1 MAGTDMDLGES
12 QPMPTAAPRKAS
24 CRPMPAPDAT
34 RPPELADGGAT
45 RRNSAERKVVT
56 VLFADIVESSSMVS
70 GRDPEEADQT
80 LLTILQVLTDSVE
93 RYGGTVAQVLG
104 DGIMAVFGAPSAQED
119 HALRACLAAQD
130 IARSAIDSDEF
141 KMRVGIS
148 SGEVVAQ
155 IIETGVWTD
164 YRTVGETVHVAAKL
178 QQRAHPN
185 SVLLSRETLDLVPKG
200 LSVRPAGTL
209 RLSATAEPVTAFALE
224 AARAMRRTA
233 MDLLSAEGTLF
244 VGRQPELAMLTGA
257 LRRAER
263 GHGACAI
270 LVGEAGI
277 GKSRLT
283 GELMRSPEA
292 AAFTIAIWPQFP
304 IRRLGDPDD
313 LEAAARCLALAVCG
327 AADGP
332 AMDGPTP
339 NGRTRDDPTLNG
351 PAVAR
356 LTAAA
361 ARNGGELAGEA
372 MRELLGQP
380 SVHPL
385 WQGLDPAQKADFSI
399 EGLVAAIRELSVER
413 PLLILVEDAHW
424 TRGLTN
430 RLLDALAEGVEDA
443 RVFVLATSRPDSPG
457 GWTAPDSVHALALE
471 PLEPLQADEFLDHWL
486 GHSPSLADLK
496 ARVAAQSQGVPLY
509 LEESLRTLE
518 TTGAIVG
525 SPGRY
530 SLGKADARMSLPA
543 TVHGLLASRIDA
555 LEPGPRR
562 VLMHA
567 AVIGTSVDLGLL
579 RAVSPIPAT
588 ELPSALARLEQSGFF
603 ARSRLLPNLELTF
616 RHALVQEVA
625 YATLTKRERQPLHGR
640 VLHALR
646 RRSDRNLPNRAEL
659 IAHHAFYAEDWPLAC
674 AYGRRAGRRAEMRCK
689 HFDAGR
695 FYEQAL
701 KALDHLPD
709 TRRNTQRRIDL
720 WIGIPLVLLPQGR
733 QLAGDP
739 LEEARDMALG
749 IGDRIRYARA
759 TSLKAS
765 FQWVYGVL
773 DGAIALSRSALD
785 HLGNQGTMELRI
797 QGLMRLGGM
806 LVDKGHF
813 PEAQEKLEQA
823 RSLALANAPRARFGL
838 TAVAV
843 AITAAYQG
851 RCLAE
856 LGRDDE
862 AVRVMLHALDIAEE
876 VGHAFSVSSVK
887 VHLALVHIIGERFA
901 EALPLLKDAVTITEA
916 TRLHIFQPI
925 TLGALGYAIART
937 GGAAEGARLLNASLE
952 QAHILNHS
960 LPRPR
965 ILNWMSDLAL
975 ETAQHDT
982 AIGCAAKALSIA
994 TDAGQLSEQGWS
1006 HFALAQAFTATGQRR
1021 EAMEHLAAAET
1032 MSRQLS
1038 MMPLS
1043 DRCRTFRRCLAASG
1057 PVT

>member
-1 MAGTDMDLGES
+1 
-12 QPMPTAAPRKAS
+12 
-24 CRPMPAPDAT
+24 MPAPNAT
-34 RPPELADGGAT
+34 PATDSPDGGSS

-80 LLTILQVLTDSVE
+80 LLTILQVLTDAVE

-104 DGIMAVFGAPSAQED
+104 DGIMAVFGAPSALED

-164 YRTVGETVHVAAKL
+164 YRTVGETVHIAAKL

-200 LSVRPAGTL
+200 LTVRPAGTL

-244 VGRQPELAMLTGA
+244 VGRRPELAVLTGA
-257 LRRAER
+257 LRQAER
-263 GHGACAI
+263 GRGACAI
-270 LVGEAGI
+270 LIGEAGI

-292 AAFTIAIWPQFP
+292 ASFTTTIWPQFP

-313 LEAAARCLALAVCG
+313 LEAAAQCLALSVCG
-327 AADGP
+327 APDGL
-332 AMDGPTP
+332 AQDGLAQD
-339 NGRTRDDPTLNG
+339 GS
-351 PAVAR
+351 AVAR
-356 LTAAA
+356 LTTAA

-385 WQGLDPAQKADFSI
+385 WQGLDPAQKADFSV

-430 RLLDALAEGVEDA
+430 RLLDALAEGVDDA
-443 RVFVLATSRPDSPG
+443 RVFVLVTSRPDTPG
-457 GWTAPDSVHALALE
+457 GWAAPDSVHAIALE

-496 ARVAAQSQGVPLY
+496 ARVATQSQGVPLY

-518 TTGAIVG
+518 TTGVIVG
-525 SPGRY
+525 TPGRY
-530 SLGKADARMSLPA
+530 SLGKTDARTALPA

-579 RAVSPIPAT
+579 RAVSPVPAAD
-588 ELPSALARLEQSGFF
+588 LPAALARLEQSGFF

-659 IAHHAFYAEDWPLAC
+659 IAHHAFYAEDWSLAC

-720 WIGIPLVLLPQGR
+720 WVGIPLVLLPQGR

-749 IGDRIRYARA
+749 IDDRIRYARA

-823 RSLALANAPRARFGL
+823 RTLALAHAPRARFGL

-937 GGAAEGARLLNASLE
+937 GSAAEGARLLNASLE

-982 AIGCAAKALSIA
+982 AIGCAAKALGIA

-1006 HFALAQAFTATGQRR
+1006 HFALAQAFTATGQHR

-1043 DRCRTFRRCLAASG
+1043 DRCRAFRRCLAASG

>member
-12 QPMPTAAPRKAS
+12 RPMPTAAPREAL
-24 CRPMPAPDAT
+24 CRPMPAPDVT
-34 RPPELADGGAT
+34 RAADSADGGAA

-80 LLTILQVLTDSVE
+80 LLTILQVLTDSVD

-164 YRTVGETVHVAAKL
+164 YRTVGETVHIAAKL
-178 QQRAHPN
+178 QQRAQPN

-200 LSVRPAGTL
+200 LTVRPAGTL

-224 AARAMRRTA
+224 AARAMRLTA

-244 VGRQPELAMLTGA
+244 VGRQPELAVLTGA

-263 GHGACAI
+263 GRGTCAI
-270 LVGEAGI
+270 LIGEAGI

-292 AAFTIAIWPQFP
+292 GAFTIAIWPQFP

-313 LEAAARCLALAVCG
+313 LEAAACCLALSVCG
-327 AADGP
+327 VVDGS
-332 AMDGPTP
+332 
-339 NGRTRDDPTLNG
+339 
-351 PAVAR
+351 AVAR

-372 MRELLGQP
+372 MRELLGQL

-385 WQGLDPAQKADFSI
+385 WQGLDPAQKADFSV

-443 RVFVLATSRPDSPG
+443 RVLVLVTSRPDTPG

-525 SPGRY
+525 SPGCY
-530 SLGKADARMSLPA
+530 SLGKADARMALPA

-579 RAVSPIPAT
+579 RAVSPIPAA

-720 WIGIPLVLLPQGR
+720 WVGIPLVLLPQGR

-749 IGDRIRYARA
+749 IDDRIRYARA

-823 RSLALANAPRARFGL
+823 RSLALAHAPRARFGL

-856 LGRDDE
+856 LGRDEE
-862 AVRVMLHALDIAEE
+862 AVQVMLHALDIAEG

-937 GGAAEGARLLNASLE
+937 GGSAEGARLLNASLE

-1043 DRCRTFRRCLAASG
+1043 DRCRAFRRCLAASDL
-1057 PVT
+1057 TR

>member
-1 MAGTDMDLGES
+1 MAGTDMDLGGP
-12 QPMPTAAPRKAS
+12 QPMPMTAPREAS
-24 CRPMPAPDAT
+24 SRVVPAPDAA
-34 RPPELADGGAT
+34 RPVETPDGGAA

-80 LLTILQVLTDSVE
+80 LLTILQVLTDAVE

-104 DGIMAVFGAPSAQED
+104 DGIMAVFGAPSALED

-141 KMRVGIS
+141 KMRIGIS

-178 QQRAHPN
+178 QQRANPN

-200 LSVRPAGTL
+200 LTVRPAGTL
-209 RLSATAEPVTAFALE
+209 RLSAAAEPVTAFALE
-224 AARAMRRTA
+224 AAQAMRRTA

-244 VGRQPELAMLTGA
+244 VGRQPELTLLTGA

-263 GHGACAI
+263 GQGACAI
-270 LVGEAGI
+270 LIGEAGI

-292 AAFTIAIWPQFP
+292 AAFTTTIWPQFP

-313 LEAAARCLALAVCG
+313 LEAAARCLAQAVCG
-327 AADGP
+327 AMDGP
-332 AMDGPTP
+332 AGDGV
-339 NGRTRDDPTLNG
+339 
-351 PAVAR
+351 AVAR

-361 ARNGGELAGEA
+361 RSGGELAGEA

-385 WQGLDPAQKADFSI
+385 WQGLDPAQKADFSV

-430 RLLDALAEGVEDA
+430 RLLDALAEGAEDA
-443 RVFVLATSRPDSPG
+443 RVFVLVTSRPDAPA
-457 GWTAPDSVHALALE
+457 GWSAPDTVHAITLE

-496 ARVAAQSQGVPLY
+496 ARVATQSQGVPLY

-518 TTGAIVG
+518 TTGVIVG

-530 SLGKADARMSLPA
+530 SLGKTDARMVLPA

-555 LEPGPRR
+555 LDPGPRR

-579 RAVSPIPAT
+579 RAVSPVPAAD
-588 ELPSALARLEQSGFF
+588 LPAALARLEQSGFF

-720 WIGIPLVLLPQGR
+720 WVGIPLVLLPQGR

-749 IGDRIRYARA
+749 IDDRIRYARA

-785 HLGNQGTMELRI
+785 HLGNRGTMELRI

-823 RSLALANAPRARFGL
+823 RSLALAHAPRARFGL

-856 LGRDDE
+856 LGRDEE

-901 EALPLLKDAVTITEA
+901 EALPLLKDAITITEA

-937 GGAAEGARLLNASLE
+937 GGAVEGARLLNASLE

-975 ETAQHDT
+975 ETAQHET
-982 AIGCAAKALSIA
+982 AIGCAAKALGIA

-1006 HFALAQAFTATGQRR
+1006 HLALAQAFTAVGQHH

-1032 MSRQLS
+1032 MSHQLS
-1038 MMPLS
+1038 MLPLA
-1043 DRCRTFRRCLAASG
+1043 DRCRTFRRCLAASS

>member
-1 MAGTDMDLGES
+1 MAGTDMDLGGS
-12 QPMPTAAPRKAS
+12 QPMPMAAPREAS
-24 CRPMPAPDAT
+24 CRPMPAPNAT
-34 RPPELADGGAT
+34 PATDSPDGGSS

-80 LLTILQVLTDSVE
+80 LLTILQVLTDAVE

-104 DGIMAVFGAPSAQED
+104 DGIMAVFGAPSALED

-164 YRTVGETVHVAAKL
+164 YRTVGETVHIAAKL

-200 LSVRPAGTL
+200 LTVRPAGTL

-244 VGRQPELAMLTGA
+244 VGRRPELAVLTGA
-257 LRRAER
+257 LRQAER
-263 GHGACAI
+263 GRGACAI
-270 LVGEAGI
+270 LIGEAGI

-292 AAFTIAIWPQFP
+292 ASFTTTIWPQFP

-313 LEAAARCLALAVCG
+313 LEAAAQCLALSVCG
-327 AADGP
+327 APDGL
-332 AMDGPTP
+332 AQDGLAQD
-339 NGRTRDDPTLNG
+339 GS
-351 PAVAR
+351 AVAR
-356 LTAAA
+356 LTTAA

-385 WQGLDPAQKADFSI
+385 WQGLDPAQKADFSV

-430 RLLDALAEGVEDA
+430 RLLDALAEGVDDA
-443 RVFVLATSRPDSPG
+443 RVFVLVTSRPDTPG
-457 GWTAPDSVHALALE
+457 GWAAPDSVHAIALE

-496 ARVAAQSQGVPLY
+496 ARVATQSQGVPLY

-518 TTGAIVG
+518 TTGVIVG
-525 SPGRY
+525 TPGRY
-530 SLGKADARMSLPA
+530 SLGKTDARTALPA

-579 RAVSPIPAT
+579 RAVSPVPAAD
-588 ELPSALARLEQSGFF
+588 LPAALARLEQSGFF

-659 IAHHAFYAEDWPLAC
+659 IAHHAFYAEDWSLAC

-720 WIGIPLVLLPQGR
+720 WVGIPLVLLPQGR

-749 IGDRIRYARA
+749 IDDRIRYARA

-823 RSLALANAPRARFGL
+823 RTLALAHAPRARFGL

-937 GGAAEGARLLNASLE
+937 GSAAEGARLLNASLE

-982 AIGCAAKALSIA
+982 AIGCAAKALGIA

-1006 HFALAQAFTATGQRR
+1006 HFALAQAFTATGQHR

-1043 DRCRTFRRCLAASG
+1043 DRCRAFRRCLAASG

>member
-1 MAGTDMDLGES
+1 MAGTDMDLGKS
-12 QPMPTAAPRKAS
+12 QSMPTAAPHEAS
-24 CRPMPAPDAT
+24 CRPMPASNAASNAMPAAES
-34 RPPELADGGAT
+34 PDGGTA

-56 VLFADIVESSSMVS
+56 ILFADIVESSSMVS

-80 LLTILQVLTDSVE
+80 LLTILQILTDAVG

-104 DGIMAVFGAPSAQED
+104 DGIMAVFGAPSALED

-141 KMRVGIS
+141 KMRIGIS

-178 QQRAHPN
+178 QQRAQPN

-200 LSVRPAGTL
+200 LTVRPAGTL

-224 AARAMRRTA
+224 AARAMRLTA

-244 VGRQPELAMLTGA
+244 VGRGPELAALTGA
-257 LRRAER
+257 LRQAER
-263 GHGACAI
+263 GRGACAVLI
-270 LVGEAGI
+270 GEAGI

-283 GELMRSPEA
+283 GELMRTPEA
-292 AAFTIAIWPQFP
+292 AAFTTTIWPQFP

-332 AMDGPTP
+332 AEDGQTV
-339 NGRTRDDPTLNG
+339 DDQ
-351 PAVAR
+351 AVAR

-361 ARNGGELAGEA
+361 TRSGGELAGEA

-385 WQGLDPAQKADFSI
+385 WQGLDPAQKADFSV

-413 PLLILVEDAHW
+413 PLLVLVEDAHW

-443 RVFVLATSRPDSPG
+443 RVFVLATSRPDTPG
-457 GWTAPDSVHALALE
+457 GWSAPDSVHTIALE

-496 ARVAAQSQGVPLY
+496 ARVATQSQGVPLY

-518 TTGAIVG
+518 TTGVIVG

-530 SLGKADARMSLPA
+530 SLGKTDARMVLPA

-555 LEPGPRR
+555 LDPGPRR

-579 RAVSPIPAT
+579 RAVSPIPAAD
-588 ELPSALARLEQSGFF
+588 LPAALSRLEQSGFF

-720 WIGIPLVLLPQGR
+720 WVGIPLVLLPQGR

-785 HLGNQGTMELRI
+785 HLGDQGTMELRI

-813 PEAQEKLEQA
+813 PEAQEKLEEA
-823 RSLALANAPRARFGL
+823 RSLALAHAPRARFGL

-876 VGHAFSVSSVK
+876 VGHAFSISSVK

-982 AIGCAAKALSIA
+982 AIGCAANALGIA

-1006 HFALAQAFTATGQRR
+1006 HFALAQAFTAVGQHR

-1038 MMPLS
+1038 MMPLA
-1043 DRCRTFRRCLAASG
+1043 DRCRAFRRCLAASG
-1057 PVT
+1057 PVR

>member
-12 QPMPTAAPRKAS
+12 QSMPTAAPRGAPWEAS
-24 CRPMPAPDAT
+24 CRPMPA
-34 RPPELADGGAT
+34 ADGPDGGSA

-80 LLTILQVLTDSVE
+80 LLTILQILTDAVG

-104 DGIMAVFGAPSAQED
+104 DGIMAVFGAPSALED

-141 KMRVGIS
+141 KMRIGIS

-200 LSVRPAGTL
+200 LTVRPAGTL
-209 RLSATAEPVTAFALE
+209 RLSATAEPVTVFALE

-244 VGRQPELAMLTGA
+244 VGRQPELAVLTGA
-257 LRRAER
+257 LRQAER
-263 GHGACAI
+263 GRGACAI

-292 AAFTIAIWPQFP
+292 AAFTTTIWPQFP

-313 LEAAARCLALAVCG
+313 LEAAARCLALSVCG
-327 AADGP
+327 AADDP
-332 AMDGPTP
+332 AMDG
-339 NGRTRDDPTLNG
+339 L
-351 PAVAR
+351 AMAR

-372 MRELLGQP
+372 MRELLGQV

-385 WQGLDPAQKADFSI
+385 WQGLDPAQKADFSV

-443 RVFVLATSRPDSPG
+443 RVFVLVTSRPDTPG
-457 GWTAPDSVHALALE
+457 GWSAPDSVHIIALE

-496 ARVAAQSQGVPLY
+496 ARVATQSQGVPLY

-518 TTGAIVG
+518 TTGVIVG

-530 SLGKADARMSLPA
+530 KLGRADARMALPA

-579 RAVSPIPAT
+579 RAVSPIPAA
-588 ELPSALARLEQSGFF
+588 ELPAALARLEQSGFF

-659 IAHHAFYAEDWPLAC
+659 IAHHAFFAEDWPLAC

-720 WIGIPLVLLPQGR
+720 WVGIPLVLLPQGR

-739 LEEARDMALG
+739 LEEARDMALD

-823 RSLALANAPRARFGL
+823 RSLALAHAPRARFGL

-982 AIGCAAKALSIA
+982 AIGCAAKALGIA

-1006 HFALAQAFTATGQRR
+1006 HFALAQAFTAVGQHH

-1038 MMPLS
+1038 MMPLA
-1043 DRCRTFRRCLAASG
+1043 DRCGAFRRCLIASG
-1057 PVT
+1057 PV

>member
-1 MAGTDMDLGES
+1 MAGADTELGEP
-12 QPMPTAAPRKAS
+12 QALPMAAPPGVPVPAAD
-24 CRPMPAPDAT
+24 APD
-34 RPPELADGGAT
+34 GGLS
-45 RRNSAERKVVT
+45 RGSVAERKVVT

-80 LLTILQVLTDSVE
+80 LRSILRILTDAVE

-141 KMRVGIS
+141 KMRIGIS

-164 YRTVGETVHVAAKL
+164 YRTVGETVHIAAKL
-178 QQRAHPN
+178 QQRASPN
-185 SVLLSRETLDLVPKG
+185 GVLLSRETRDLVPAG
-200 LSVRPAGTL
+200 LTVRPAGAL
-209 RLSATAEPVTAFALE
+209 RLSAAAEPVTVFALE
-224 AARAMRRTA
+224 GARATRLTA
-233 MDLLSAEGTLF
+233 MDLLSTEGNLF
-244 VGRQPELAMLTGA
+244 VGRQPELEMLTGA
-257 LRRAER
+257 LQKAER
-263 GHGACAI
+263 GRGAI
-270 LVGEAGI
+270 IRLTGEAGI

-292 AAFTIAIWPQFP
+292 AAFAVAIWPQFP

-313 LEAAARCLALAVCG
+313 LEAAARCLALSVCG
-327 AADGP
+327 SAD
-332 AMDGPTP
+332 DE
-339 NGRTRDDPTLNG
+339 
-351 PAVAR
+351 AVVR
-356 LTAAA
+356 LTAA
-361 ARNGGELAGEA
+361 ARNGGALAGEA
-372 MRELLGQP
+372 MRELLGQR
-380 SVHPL
+380 SAHPL

-399 EGLVAAIRELSVER
+399 EGLVAATRGLSVER

-430 RLLDALAEGVEDA
+430 RLLDALAEGAEDA
-443 RVFVLATSRPDSPG
+443 RVLVLVTSRPDTPG
-457 GWTAPDSVHALALE
+457 GWTAPDDIHTIALD
-471 PLEPLQADEFLDHWL
+471 PLDPLQADEFLDHWL

-518 TTGAIVG
+518 TSGAIVG
-525 SPGRY
+525 SPGSYR
-530 SLGKADARMSLPA
+530 LGKTDARVALPA

-579 RAVSPIPAT
+579 RAVSPISAA
-588 ELPSALARLEQSGFF
+588 ELPAALARLEQSGFF

-659 IAHHAFYAEDWPLAC
+659 IAHHAFHAENWALAC
-674 AYGRRAGRRAEMRCK
+674 AYGRWAGRRAEMRCK

-720 WIGIPLVLLPQGR
+720 WVGIPLVLLPQAR

-739 LEEARDMALG
+739 LEEARAMALG

-765 FQWVYGVL
+765 FQWVYGAL

-785 HLGNQGTMELRI
+785 HLGDCGREDCGLGDPGLRERGTVELHI

-813 PEAQEKLEQA
+813 PEAQEKLELA
-823 RSLALANAPRARFGL
+823 RTLALAHAPHARFGL

-856 LGRDDE
+856 MGRDDE
-862 AVRVMLHALDIAEE
+862 AVRVMCHALDIAEE
-876 VGHAFSVSSVK
+876 AGHAFSISSVK
-887 VHLALVHIIGERFA
+887 VHLALVHIIGQRFTQ
-901 EALPLLKDAVTITEA
+901 ALPLLKDAVTITEA

-925 TLGALGYAIART
+925 TLGALGYAVART
-937 GGAAEGARLLNASLE
+937 GGASEGARLLNASLE

-965 ILNWMSDLAL
+965 ILNWMSELAL
-975 ETAQHDT
+975 ETAQPGT
-982 AIGCAAKALSIA
+982 AIGCATKALGIA
-994 TDAGQLSEQGWS
+994 TDAGQMSEQGWS
-1006 HFALAQAFTATGQRR
+1006 HFALAQAFAASDRFR
-1021 EAMEHLAAAET
+1021 ESMDHLTAAET

-1038 MMPLS
+1038 MTPLAG
-1043 DRCRTFRRCLAASG
+1043 RCRVFRRCLAASG
-1057 PVT
+1057 APA

>member
-1 MAGTDMDLGES
+1 M
-12 QPMPTAAPRKAS
+12 PMTAPQEAS
-24 CRPMPAPDAT
+24 CRPMPAPGAVDAQ
-34 RPPELADGGAT
+34 DGGSS
-45 RRNSAERKVVT
+45 RRNNAERKVVT

-80 LLTILQVLTDSVE
+80 LLGILQILTDAVE

-141 KMRVGIS
+141 KMRIGIS

-200 LSVRPAGTL
+200 LTVRPAGEL
-209 RLSATAEPVTAFALE
+209 RLSVTAEPVTAFALE
-224 AARAMRRTA
+224 AARAMRLTA
-233 MDLLSAEGTLF
+233 MDLLSAEGNLF
-244 VGRQPELAMLTGA
+244 VGRQPELAVLTGA

-263 GHGACAI
+263 GRGACVV

-292 AAFTIAIWPQFP
+292 AAFTTTIWPQFP

-313 LEAAARCLALAVCG
+313 LEAAARCLALSVCG
-327 AADGP
+327 NAD
-332 AMDGPTP
+332 
-339 NGRTRDDPTLNG
+339 G

-361 ARNGGELAGEA
+361 TRNGGELAGEA

-385 WQGLDPAQKADFSI
+385 WQGLDPAQKADFSV
-399 EGLVAAIRELSVER
+399 EGLVAAIRELSAER
-413 PLLILVEDAHW
+413 PLLVLVEDAHW

-430 RLLDALAEGVEDA
+430 RLLDALTEGVEDS
-443 RVFVLATSRPDSPG
+443 RVFVLVTSRPDTPG
-457 GWTAPDSVHALALE
+457 GWTAPDSVHAIALE

-530 SLGKADARMSLPA
+530 SLGKADARMALPT

-579 RAVSPIPAT
+579 RAVSPIPPSD
-588 ELPSALARLEQSGFF
+588 LPAALARLEQSGFF

-659 IAHHAFYAEDWPLAC
+659 IAHHAFYAEDWALAC

-720 WIGIPLVLLPQGR
+720 WVGIPLVLLPQGR

-823 RSLALANAPRARFGL
+823 RTLALAHSPRARFGL

-862 AVRVMLHALDIAEE
+862 AVQVMLHALDIAED

-887 VHLALVHIIGERFA
+887 VHLALVHIIAERFT

-965 ILNWMSDLAL
+965 ILNWMSELAL

-982 AIGCAAKALSIA
+982 AIGCAAQALGIA
-994 TDAGQLSEQGWS
+994 SDAGQLSEQGWS
-1006 HFALAQAFTATGQRR
+1006 HFALAQGFVATDQHR
-1021 EAMEHLAAAET
+1021 EAIEHLTAAET

-1038 MMPLS
+1038 MTPLAA
-1043 DRCRTFRRCLAASG
+1043 RCRAFRRCLAASG
-1057 PVT
+1057 AVTT

>member
-1 MAGTDMDLGES
+1 
-12 QPMPTAAPRKAS
+12 MPKPK
-24 CRPMPAPDAT
+24 PK
-34 RPPELADGGAT
+34 PPPSADPADGGSS

-80 LLTILQVLTDSVE
+80 LLTILQILTDAVE

-141 KMRVGIS
+141 KMRIGIS

-178 QQRAHPN
+178 QQRAAPN
-185 SVLLSRETLDLVPKG
+185 SVLLSRETLDLVPTG
-200 LSVRPAGTL
+200 LTVRPAGVL
-209 RLSATAEPVTAFALE
+209 RLSATAEPVAAFALE

-233 MDLLSAEGTLF
+233 MDLLSAEGNLF
-244 VGRQPELAMLTGA
+244 VGRRPELAVLTGA

-263 GHGACAI
+263 GDGACV
-270 LVGEAGI
+270 LLTGEAGI

-292 AAFTIAIWPQFP
+292 TAFTTTIWPQFP

-313 LEAAARCLALAVCG
+313 LEAAARCLALSVCG
-327 AADGP
+327 AADG
-332 AMDGPTP
+332 G
-339 NGRTRDDPTLNG
+339 
-351 PAVAR
+351 AVAR

-385 WQGLDPAQKADFSI
+385 WQGLDPAQKADFSV
-399 EGLVAAIRELSVER
+399 EGLVAAVRGLSVER

-443 RVFVLATSRPDSPG
+443 RVFVLVTSRLDTPG
-457 GWTAPDSVHALALE
+457 GWTAPDHIHAVALE

-530 SLGKADARMSLPA
+530 SLGKADARVALPA

-567 AVIGTSVDLGLL
+567 AVIGTSVDVGLL
-579 RAVSPIPAT
+579 RAVSPIPAA
-588 ELPSALARLEQSGFF
+588 ELPAVLARLEQSGFF

-701 KALDHLPD
+701 KALEHLPE

-720 WIGIPLVLLPQGR
+720 WIAIPLVLLPQGR

-739 LEEARDMALG
+739 LEKARDMALG

-785 HLGNQGTMELRI
+785 HLGDRGTVELRI

-813 PEAQEKLEQA
+813 PEAREKLELA
-823 RSLALANAPRARFGL
+823 RSLALAHAPRARFGL

-887 VHLALVHIIGERFA
+887 VHLALVHIIGQRFTA
-901 EALPLLKDAVTITEA
+901 ALPLLKDAVTITEA

-925 TLGALGYAIART
+925 TLGALGYAIARS

-982 AIGCAAKALSIA
+982 AVGCAVKALGIA
-994 TDAGQLSEQGWS
+994 TEAGQLSEQGWS
-1006 HFALAQAFTATGQRR
+1006 HFALAQALAATDRFPD
-1021 EAMEHLAAAET
+1021 AMEHLTAAET

-1038 MMPLS
+1038 MRPLAE
-1043 DRCRTFRRCLAASG
+1043 RCRTFRRCLVASG
-1057 PVT
+1057 AVT

>member
-1 MAGTDMDLGES
+1 MAGTDMDLGGP
-12 QPMPTAAPRKAS
+12 QPMPMAAPREAS
-24 CRPMPAPDAT
+24 CGPMPAAGAA
-34 RPPELADGGAT
+34 RPAEAPDGGAA

-80 LLTILQVLTDSVE
+80 LLTILQVLTDAVE

-104 DGIMAVFGAPSAQED
+104 DGIMAVFGAPSALED

-141 KMRVGIS
+141 KMRIGIS

-185 SVLLSRETLDLVPKG
+185 SVLLSRETLDLVPTG
-200 LSVRPAGTL
+200 LTVRPAGTL
-209 RLSATAEPVTAFALE
+209 RLSAAAEPVTAFALE

-244 VGRQPELAMLTGA
+244 VGRQPELAVLTGA
-257 LRRAER
+257 LRQAEQGR
-263 GHGACAI
+263 GACAI
-270 LVGEAGI
+270 LIGEAGI

-292 AAFTIAIWPQFP
+292 AAFTTTIWPQFP

-313 LEAAARCLALAVCG
+313 LEAAARCLALSVCG

-332 AMDGPTP
+332 AEGMLKEGS
-339 NGRTRDDPTLNG
+339 
-351 PAVAR
+351 AVAR

-385 WQGLDPAQKADFSI
+385 WQGLDPAQKADFSV
-399 EGLVAAIRELSVER
+399 EGLVAAIRELSMER

-430 RLLDALAEGVEDA
+430 RLLDALAEGTEDA
-443 RVFVLATSRPDSPG
+443 RVFVLVTSRPDAPG
-457 GWTAPDSVHALALE
+457 GWSAPDSVRAITLE

-496 ARVAAQSQGVPLY
+496 ARVATQSQGVPLY

-518 TTGAIVG
+518 TTGVIVG

-530 SLGKADARMSLPA
+530 RLGKTDARMVLPA

-555 LEPGPRR
+555 LEPDPRR

-579 RAVSPIPAT
+579 RAVSPIPAAD
-588 ELPSALARLEQSGFF
+588 LPAALARLEQSGFF

-720 WIGIPLVLLPQGR
+720 WINIPLVLLPQGR

-773 DGAIALSRSALD
+773 DGAIALSRSALE
-785 HLGNQGTMELRI
+785 HLGNRGTMELRI

-823 RSLALANAPRARFGL
+823 RSLALAHAPRARFGL

-862 AVRVMLHALDIAEE
+862 AVRVMLRALDIAEE

-901 EALPLLKDAVTITEA
+901 EALPLLKDAITITEA

-975 ETAQHDT
+975 ETAQHET
-982 AIGCAAKALSIA
+982 AIGCAARALGIA

-1006 HFALAQAFTATGQRR
+1006 HFALAQAFTAVGQDR

-1038 MMPLS
+1038 MLPLA
-1043 DRCRTFRRCLAASG
+1043 DRCRAFRRCLAASS

>member
-1 MAGTDMDLGES
+1 MAGTDMDLGKS
-12 QPMPTAAPRKAS
+12 QSMPTAAPHEAS
-24 CRPMPAPDAT
+24 CRPMPAANAASNAMPAA
-34 RPPELADGGAT
+34 ELPDGGAA

-56 VLFADIVESSSMVS
+56 ILFADIVESSSMVS

-80 LLTILQVLTDSVE
+80 LLTILQILTDAVG

-104 DGIMAVFGAPSAQED
+104 DGIMAVFGAPSALED

-141 KMRVGIS
+141 KMRIGIS

-178 QQRAHPN
+178 QQRAQPN

-200 LSVRPAGTL
+200 LTVRPAGTL

-224 AARAMRRTA
+224 AARAMRLTA

-244 VGRQPELAMLTGA
+244 VGRGPELAALTGA
-257 LRRAER
+257 LRQAER
-263 GHGACAI
+263 GRGACAVLI
-270 LVGEAGI
+270 GEAGI

-283 GELMRSPEA
+283 GELMRTPEA
-292 AAFTIAIWPQFP
+292 AAFTTTIWPQFP

-332 AMDGPTP
+332 AEDGPAEDGQTV
-339 NGRTRDDPTLNG
+339 DDQ
-351 PAVAR
+351 AVAR

-361 ARNGGELAGEA
+361 TRSGGELAGEA

-385 WQGLDPAQKADFSI
+385 WQGLDPAQKADFSV

-413 PLLILVEDAHW
+413 PLLVLVEDAHW

-443 RVFVLATSRPDSPG
+443 RVFVLATSRPDTPG
-457 GWTAPDSVHALALE
+457 GWSAPDSVHTIALE

-496 ARVAAQSQGVPLY
+496 ARVATQSQGVPLY

-518 TTGAIVG
+518 TTGVIVG

-530 SLGKADARMSLPA
+530 SLGKTDARMVLPA

-555 LEPGPRR
+555 LDPGPRR

-579 RAVSPIPAT
+579 RAVSPIPAAD
-588 ELPSALARLEQSGFF
+588 LPAALSRLEQSGFF

-720 WIGIPLVLLPQGR
+720 WVGIPLVLLPQGR

-785 HLGNQGTMELRI
+785 HLGDQGTMELRI

-813 PEAQEKLEQA
+813 PEAQEKLEEA
-823 RSLALANAPRARFGL
+823 RSLALAHAPRARFGL

-876 VGHAFSVSSVK
+876 VGHAFSISSVK

-937 GGAAEGARLLNASLE
+937 GGATEGARLLNASLE

-982 AIGCAAKALSIA
+982 AIGCAANALGIA

-1006 HFALAQAFTATGQRR
+1006 HFALAQAFTAVGQHR

-1038 MMPLS
+1038 MMPLA
-1043 DRCRTFRRCLAASG
+1043 DRCRAFRRCLAASG
-1057 PVT
+1057 PVR

>member
-12 QPMPTAAPRKAS
+12 RPMPTAAPREAL
-24 CRPMPAPDAT
+24 CRPMPAPDVT
-34 RPPELADGGAT
+34 RAADSADGGAA

-80 LLTILQVLTDSVE
+80 LLTILQVLTDSVD

-164 YRTVGETVHVAAKL
+164 YRTVGETVHIAAKL
-178 QQRAHPN
+178 QQRAQPN

-200 LSVRPAGTL
+200 LTVRTAGTL

-224 AARAMRRTA
+224 AARAMRLTA

-244 VGRQPELAMLTGA
+244 VGRQPELAVLTGA

-263 GHGACAI
+263 GRGTCAI
-270 LVGEAGI
+270 LIGEAGI

-292 AAFTIAIWPQFP
+292 GAFTIAIWPQFP

-313 LEAAARCLALAVCG
+313 LEAAACCLALSVCG
-327 AADGP
+327 VVDGS
-332 AMDGPTP
+332 
-339 NGRTRDDPTLNG
+339 
-351 PAVAR
+351 AVAR

-372 MRELLGQP
+372 MRELLGQL

-385 WQGLDPAQKADFSI
+385 WQGLDPAQKADFSV

-443 RVFVLATSRPDSPG
+443 RVLVLITSRPDTPG

-530 SLGKADARMSLPA
+530 SLGKADARMALPA

-579 RAVSPIPAT
+579 RAVSPIPAA

-659 IAHHAFYAEDWPLAC
+659 IAHHAFYAENWPLAC

-720 WIGIPLVLLPQGR
+720 WVGIPLVLLPQGR

-749 IGDRIRYARA
+749 IDDRIRYARA

-823 RSLALANAPRARFGL
+823 RSLALAHAPRARFGL

-856 LGRDDE
+856 LGRDEE
-862 AVRVMLHALDIAEE
+862 AVRVMLHALDIAEG

-937 GGAAEGARLLNASLE
+937 GGSAEGARLLNASLE

-1043 DRCRTFRRCLAASG
+1043 DRCRAFRRCLAASDL
-1057 PVT
+1057 TR

>member
-1 MAGTDMDLGES
+1 
-12 QPMPTAAPRKAS
+12 
-24 CRPMPAPDAT
+24 MPAPNAT
-34 RPPELADGGAT
+34 PATDSPDGGSS

-80 LLTILQVLTDSVE
+80 LLTILQVLTDAVE

-104 DGIMAVFGAPSAQED
+104 DGIMAVFGAPSALED

-164 YRTVGETVHVAAKL
+164 YRTVGETVHIAAKL

-200 LSVRPAGTL
+200 LTVRPAGTL

-244 VGRQPELAMLTGA
+244 VGRRPELAVLTGA
-257 LRRAER
+257 LRQAER
-263 GHGACAI
+263 GRGSCAI
-270 LVGEAGI
+270 LIGEAGI

-292 AAFTIAIWPQFP
+292 ASFTTTIWPQFP

-313 LEAAARCLALAVCG
+313 LEAAAQCLALSVCG
-327 AADGP
+327 APDGL
-332 AMDGPTP
+332 AQDGLEQ
-339 NGRTRDDPTLNG
+339 DSL
-351 PAVAR
+351 AVAR
-356 LTAAA
+356 LTTAA

-385 WQGLDPAQKADFSI
+385 WQGLDPAQKADFSV
-399 EGLVAAIRELSVER
+399 EGLVAAIREVSVER

-430 RLLDALAEGVEDA
+430 RLLDALAEGVDDA
-443 RVFVLATSRPDSPG
+443 RVFVLVTSRPDTPG
-457 GWTAPDSVHALALE
+457 GWAAPDSVHAIALE

-496 ARVAAQSQGVPLY
+496 ARVATQSQGVPLY

-518 TTGAIVG
+518 TTGVIVG

-530 SLGKADARMSLPA
+530 SLGKTDARMALPA

-579 RAVSPIPAT
+579 RAVSPIPAAD
-588 ELPSALARLEQSGFF
+588 LPAALARLEQSGFF

-720 WIGIPLVLLPQGR
+720 WVGIPLVLLPQGR

-749 IGDRIRYARA
+749 IDDRIRYARA

-813 PEAQEKLEQA
+813 PEAQEKLELA
-823 RSLALANAPRARFGL
+823 RTLALAHAPRARFGL

-925 TLGALGYAIART
+925 TLGALGYAIARA
-937 GGAAEGARLLNASLE
+937 GSAAEGARLLNASLE

-982 AIGCAAKALSIA
+982 AIGCAAKALGIA

-1006 HFALAQAFTATGQRR
+1006 HFALAQAFTATGQHR

-1043 DRCRTFRRCLAASG
+1043 DRCRAFRRCLAASG

>member
-1 MAGTDMDLGES
+1 MAGMETELGGS
-12 QPMPTAAPRKAS
+12 QAMPLAAPQS
-24 CRPMPAPDAT
+24 TPAADSP
-34 RPPELADGGAT
+34 DGGSS

-80 LLTILQVLTDSVE
+80 LLTILHILTDAVE

-141 KMRVGIS
+141 KVRIGTS

-200 LSVRPAGTL
+200 LTVRPAGVL

-233 MDLLSAEGTLF
+233 MDLLAAEGNLF
-244 VGRQPELAMLTGA
+244 VGRRPELAVLTGA
-257 LRRAER
+257 LRQAER
-263 GHGACAI
+263 GRGSCVLLI
-270 LVGEAGI
+270 GEAGI

-292 AAFTIAIWPQFP
+292 GAFTTAIWPQFP

-313 LEAAARCLALAVCG
+313 LEAAARCLALSVCG
-327 AADGP
+327 TADGE
-332 AMDGPTP
+332 
-339 NGRTRDDPTLNG
+339 
-351 PAVAR
+351 AVTR

-361 ARNGGELAGEA
+361 ARSSGELAGEA

-385 WQGLDPAQKADFSI
+385 WQGLDPAQKADFSV
-399 EGLVAAIRELSVER
+399 EGLVAAIRELSIEH

-443 RVFVLATSRPDSPG
+443 RVFVLVTSRPDTPG
-457 GWTAPDSVHALALE
+457 GWTAPDHIHAIALD

-509 LEESLRTLE
+509 LEECLRTLE

-530 SLGKADARMSLPA
+530 SLGKADARVALPT

-579 RAVSPIPAT
+579 RAVSPIPAAD
-588 ELPSALARLEQSGFF
+588 LPAVLARLEQSGFF

-659 IAHHAFYAEDWPLAC
+659 IAHHAFYAEDWALAC
-674 AYGRRAGRRAEMRCK
+674 AYGRRAGHRAEKRCK
-689 HFDAGR
+689 HLDAGR

-701 KALDHLPD
+701 KALDHLPE

-765 FQWVYGVL
+765 FQWVYGAL

-785 HLGNQGTMELRI
+785 HLGNQGTTELRI

-813 PEAQEKLEQA
+813 PEAREKLELA
-823 RSLALANAPRARFGL
+823 RTLALAHAPHARFGL

-843 AITAAYQG
+843 TITAAYQG

-856 LGRDDE
+856 MGRDEE
-862 AVRVMLHALDIAEE
+862 AVRVMRHALDIAEE
-876 VGHAFSVSSVK
+876 VGHAFSISSVK
-887 VHLALVHIIGERFA
+887 VHLALVHIIAQRFT

-952 QAHILNHS
+952 QARILNHS

-965 ILNWMSDLAL
+965 ILNWMSELAL

-982 AIGCAAKALSIA
+982 AINCAAKALGIA
-994 TDAGQLSEQGWS
+994 TDAGQLSERGWS
-1006 HFALAQAFTATGQRR
+1006 HYALAQALAGTDRLR
-1021 EAMEHLAAAET
+1021 DAMDHLTAAET

-1038 MMPLS
+1038 MTPLAE
-1043 DRCRTFRRCLAASG
+1043 RCRAFRRCLVASG
-1057 PVT
+1057 ALA

>member
-1 MAGTDMDLGES
+1 MPMTLRRGASMAGTDMDLGES
-12 QPMPTAAPRKAS
+12 QSMPTAAPREAS
-24 CRPMPAPDAT
+24 CRPMPAPSAT
-34 RPPELADGGAT
+34 PPTDSPDSGPA

-80 LLTILQVLTDSVE
+80 LLTILQILTDAVE

-104 DGIMAVFGAPSAQED
+104 DGIMAVFGAPSALED

-141 KMRVGIS
+141 KVRIGIS

-178 QQRAHPN
+178 QQRAQPN

-200 LSVRPAGTL
+200 LTVRPAGEL
-209 RLSATAEPVTAFALE
+209 RLAATAEPVTAFALE

-244 VGRQPELAMLTGA
+244 VGRQPELAVLAGA
-257 LRRAER
+257 LRQAER
-263 GHGACAI
+263 GRGACAI
-270 LVGEAGI
+270 LIGEAGI

-313 LEAAARCLALAVCG
+313 LEAAARCLALSVCG
-327 AADGP
+327 EMSD
-332 AMDGPTP
+332 
-339 NGRTRDDPTLNG
+339 
-351 PAVAR
+351 PAVGR

-361 ARNGGELAGEA
+361 TRNGGELAGEA

-385 WQGLDPAQKADFSI
+385 WQGLDPAQKADFSV
-399 EGLVAAIRELSVER
+399 EGLVAAIRELSAER

-430 RLLDALAEGVEDA
+430 RLLDALVEGVEDT
-443 RVFVLATSRPDSPG
+443 RVFVLVTSRPDTPG
-457 GWTAPDSVHALALE
+457 GWTAADSVHAIALE

-518 TTGAIVG
+518 TTGVIVG

-579 RAVSPIPAT
+579 RAVSPIPAAD
-588 ELPSALARLEQSGFF
+588 LPSALARLEQSGFF

-659 IAHHAFYAEDWPLAC
+659 VAHHAFYAEDWPLAC

-709 TRRNTQRRIDL
+709 TRRNIQRRIDL
-720 WIGIPLVLLPQGR
+720 WVGIPLVLLPQGR

-749 IGDRIRYARA
+749 IDDRIRYARA

-823 RSLALANAPRARFGL
+823 RTLALAHAPRARFGL

-862 AVRVMLHALDIAEE
+862 AVQVMLHALDIAEE

-887 VHLALVHIIGERFA
+887 VHLALVHIIGGRFA

-982 AIGCAAKALSIA
+982 AIGCAANALGIA

-1006 HFALAQAFTATGQRR
+1006 HFALAQAFTATAQHR

-1038 MMPLS
+1038 MLPLS

-1057 PVT
+1057 QVT

>member
-12 QPMPTAAPRKAS
+12 RPMPTAAPREAL
-24 CRPMPAPDAT
+24 CRPMPAPDVT
-34 RPPELADGGAT
+34 RAADSADGGAA

-80 LLTILQVLTDSVE
+80 LLTILQVLTDSVD

-164 YRTVGETVHVAAKL
+164 YRTVGETVHIAAKL
-178 QQRAHPN
+178 QQRAQPN

-200 LSVRPAGTL
+200 LTVRPAGTL

-224 AARAMRRTA
+224 AARAMRLTA

-244 VGRQPELAMLTGA
+244 VGRQPELAVLTGA

-263 GHGACAI
+263 GRGACAI
-270 LVGEAGI
+270 LIGEAGI

-292 AAFTIAIWPQFP
+292 GAFTIAIWPQFP

-313 LEAAARCLALAVCG
+313 LEAAACCLALSVCG
-327 AADGP
+327 VVDGS
-332 AMDGPTP
+332 
-339 NGRTRDDPTLNG
+339 
-351 PAVAR
+351 AVAR

-372 MRELLGQP
+372 MRELLGQL

-385 WQGLDPAQKADFSI
+385 WQGLDPAQKADFSV

-443 RVFVLATSRPDSPG
+443 RVLVLVTSRPDTPG

-525 SPGRY
+525 SPGCY
-530 SLGKADARMSLPA
+530 SLGKADARMALPA

-579 RAVSPIPAT
+579 RAVSPIPAA

-659 IAHHAFYAEDWPLAC
+659 IAHHAFYAENWPLAC

-720 WIGIPLVLLPQGR
+720 WVGIPLVLLPQGR

-749 IGDRIRYARA
+749 IDDRIRYARA

-823 RSLALANAPRARFGL
+823 RSLALAHAPRARFGL

-856 LGRDDE
+856 LGRDEE
-862 AVRVMLHALDIAEE
+862 AVQVMLHALDIAEG

-937 GGAAEGARLLNASLE
+937 GGSAEGARLLNASLE

-1043 DRCRTFRRCLAASG
+1043 DRCRAFRRCLAASDL
-1057 PVT
+1057 TR

>member
-1 MAGTDMDLGES
+1 MAETDTELGG
-12 QPMPTAAPRKAS
+12 PRALPVAAPLEAPVEAPVEAS
-24 CRPMPAPDAT
+24 CRPMPAADA
-34 RPPELADGGAT
+34 PDGGLT
-45 RRNSAERKVVT
+45 RHNGAERKVVT
-56 VLFADIVESSSMVS
+56 VLFADIVASSSMVS

-80 LLTILQVLTDSVE
+80 LRTILRILTDAVE

-141 KMRVGIS
+141 RMRIGIS

-155 IIETGVWTD
+155 VIETGVWTD

-178 QQRAHPN
+178 QQRAAPN
-185 SVLLSRETLDLVPKG
+185 GVLLSRETRDLVPKG
-200 LSVRPAGTL
+200 LTVRPAGTL
-209 RLSATAEPVTAFALE
+209 RLSAAAEPVTAFALE
-224 AARAMRRTA
+224 GARAIRRTA
-233 MDLLSAEGTLF
+233 MDLLSAEGNLF
-244 VGRQPELAMLTGA
+244 VGRQSELALLTDA
-257 LRRAER
+257 LRQAER
-263 GHGACAI
+263 GRGAFI
-270 LVGEAGI
+270 LLTGEAGI

-292 AAFTIAIWPQFP
+292 AAFAVAIWPQFP

-313 LEAAARCLALAVCG
+313 LEAAARCLALSVCG
-327 AADGP
+327 SAEGE
-332 AMDGPTP
+332 
-339 NGRTRDDPTLNG
+339 
-351 PAVAR
+351 AVAR

-424 TRGLTN
+424 THGLTN
-430 RLLDALAEGVEDA
+430 RLLDALAEGAEDA
-443 RVFVLATSRPDSPG
+443 RVLVLVTSRPDTPG
-457 GWTAPDSVHALALE
+457 GWTAPDHIHAIALD
-471 PLEPLQADEFLDHWL
+471 PLDPLQADEFLDHWL

-518 TTGAIVG
+518 TSGAIVG
-525 SPGRY
+525 SPGSYR
-530 SLGKADARMSLPA
+530 LGRTDARATLPA

-579 RAVSPIPAT
+579 RAVSPISAADLPA
-588 ELPSALARLEQSGFF
+588 ALARLEQSGFF

-659 IAHHAFYAEDWPLAC
+659 IAHHAFHAENWALAC

-720 WIGIPLVLLPQGR
+720 WVGIPLVLLPQAR

-739 LEEARDMALG
+739 LEEARAMALG

-765 FQWVYGVL
+765 FQWVYGAL

-785 HLGNQGTMELRI
+785 HLGDHGLGDRGLGECGTVELRI

-813 PEAQEKLEQA
+813 PEAQEKLELA
-823 RSLALANAPRARFGL
+823 RTLALAHAPHARFGL

-856 LGRDDE
+856 MGRDAE
-862 AVRVMLHALDIAEE
+862 AVRVMHHALDIAEE
-876 VGHAFSVSSVK
+876 AGHAFSISSVK
-887 VHLALVHIIGERFA
+887 VHLALVHIIGQRFTQ
-901 EALPLLKDAVTITEA
+901 ALPLLKDAVTITEA

-937 GGAAEGARLLNASLE
+937 GGASEGARLLNASLE
-952 QAHILNHS
+952 QAHILNHA

-965 ILNWMSDLAL
+965 ILNWMSELAL
-975 ETAQHDT
+975 ETAQPGT
-982 AIGCAAKALSIA
+982 AIGCATRALGIA

-1006 HFALAQAFTATGQRR
+1006 HFALAQAFAATDRFR
-1021 EAMEHLAAAET
+1021 ESMDHLAAAET

-1038 MMPLS
+1038 MTPLAE
-1043 DRCRTFRRCLAASG
+1043 RCRVFRRCLAASG
-1057 PVT
+1057 APA